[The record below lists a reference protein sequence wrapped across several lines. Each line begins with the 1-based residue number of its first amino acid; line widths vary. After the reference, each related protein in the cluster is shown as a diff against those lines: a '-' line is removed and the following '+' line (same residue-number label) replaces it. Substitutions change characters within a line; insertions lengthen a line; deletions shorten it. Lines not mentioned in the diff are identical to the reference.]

1 MVRIAEGVWPDEV
14 KEKDFFTA
22 QGHYKVDNEAT
33 PTMRNSLMY
42 KMSYYRYYLP
52 LLATPFLSSSVANSR
67 YNQLFPAGQAMDRV
81 RGATL
86 PAEGPELNTLE
97 EAFTSESWIVRIYK
111 VRKEDNLGRD
121 HASARAFERGQK
133 KRRRAGGRKGRR
145 LRVE

>member
-42 KMSYYRYYLP
+42 KMSYYRY
-52 LLATPFLSSSVANSR
+52 
-67 YNQLFPAGQAMDRV
+67 NQLFPAGQAVDRV

-86 PAEGPELNTLE
+86 PAEGPELDTLE

-111 VRKEDNLGRD
+111 VRREDNLGRD
-121 HASARAFERGQK
+121 HTSARAFERGQK
-133 KRRRAGGRKGRR
+133 KRRRTGGRKGRK
-145 LRVE
+145 LRVD

>member
-1 MVRIAEGVWPDEV
+1 V
-14 KEKDFFTA
+14 F
-22 QGHYKVDNEAT
+22 
-33 PTMRNSLMY
+33 
-42 KMSYYRYYLP
+42 
-52 LLATPFLSSSVANSR
+52 R
-67 YNQLFPAGQAMDRV
+67 YNQLFPAGQAVDRV

-86 PAEGPELNTLE
+86 PAEGPELDTLE

-121 HASARAFERGQK
+121 HASARAFERGLK

>member
-14 KEKDFFTA
+14 KEKDFFTS

-42 KMSYYRYYLP
+42 KMSYYRY
-52 LLATPFLSSSVANSR
+52 
-67 YNQLFPAGQAMDRV
+67 NQLFPAGQAVDRV

-86 PAEGPELNTLE
+86 PAEGPELDTLE

-111 VRKEDNLGRD
+111 VRREDNLGRD
-121 HASARAFERGQK
+121 HASARAFEKGQK
-133 KRRRAGGRKGRR
+133 KRRRAGGRKGRK
-145 LRVE
+145 LRVD

>member
-1 MVRIAEGVWPDEV
+1 MVRIAEGVWPNEV
-14 KEKDFFTA
+14 KEKDYFTA
-22 QGHYKVDNEAT
+22 QGHYKVDADAT

-42 KMSYYRYYLP
+42 KMSYYRY
-52 LLATPFLSSSVANSR
+52 NH
-67 YNQLFPAGQAMDRV
+67 LFPAGQAVDRV

-86 PAEGPELNTLE
+86 PAEGPELDTLE

-121 HASARAFERGQK
+121 HSAARAFERGQK
-133 KRRRAGGRKGRR
+133 KRRRSGGRRGRK

>member
-1 MVRIAEGVWPDEV
+1 MVRIAEGVWPNEV
-14 KEKDFFTA
+14 KEKDYFTA
-22 QGHYKVDNEAT
+22 QGQYRVDNEAT

-42 KMSYYRYYLP
+42 KMSYYRY
-52 LLATPFLSSSVANSR
+52 
-67 YNQLFPAGQAMDRV
+67 NQLFPAGQAVDRV

-86 PAEGPELNTLE
+86 PAEGPELDTLE

-121 HASARAFERGQK
+121 HSSARAFERGLK
-133 KRRRAGGRKGRR
+133 KRRRTGARKGRK

>member
-42 KMSYYRYYLP
+42 KMSYYRY
-52 LLATPFLSSSVANSR
+52 
-67 YNQLFPAGQAMDRV
+67 NQLFPAGQAVDRV

-86 PAEGPELNTLE
+86 PTEGPELDTLE

-121 HASARAFERGQK
+121 HASARAFEKGQK
-133 KRRRAGGRKGRR
+133 KRRRTGGRKGRK
-145 LRVE
+145 LRVD